1 MNNSDGFKLFIKEL
15 ENDEKVNTCDIKRNC
30 CFSKKKIS
38 YSNRVIQNIR
48 SSICGLYCLGFLCC
62 SSFF

>member
-30 CFSKKKIS
+30 CFSKKKI
-38 YSNRVIQNIR
+38 
-48 SSICGLYCLGFLCC
+48 FLLL
-62 SSFF
+62 